1 MCVLSEPRQKAA
13 PGAAR
18 RIRRFAAPKVSFLV
32 LLITCAAWLTSLS
45 VVALVPIDV
54 YTTLASKEVGALGTL
69 WSVSYWC
76 GA

>member
-1 MCVLSEPRQKAA
+1 M
-13 PGAAR
+13 
-18 RIRRFAAPKVSFLV
+18 

-54 YTTLASKEVGALGTL
+54 YTTLAGKEVGALGTL

-76 GA
+76 GASAQ